1 MCVSLHVV
9 FFEFG
14 RIQKFGRGVRLIFC
28 GVVGDDTFK
37 ERQRPLLLS
46 LSLGLK
52 MAVNSGT

>member
-1 MCVSLHVV
+1 MYHCISCFLNLA
-9 FFEFG
+9 EAW
-14 RIQKFGRGVRLIFC
+14 GVRLIFC

-37 ERQRPLLLS
+37 ERPLLLS

>member
-37 ERQRPLLLS
+37 ERPLLLS

>member
-1 MCVSLHVV
+1 MYHCMSCFLDLAEVW
-9 FFEFG
+9 
-14 RIQKFGRGVRLIFC
+14 GVRLIFC